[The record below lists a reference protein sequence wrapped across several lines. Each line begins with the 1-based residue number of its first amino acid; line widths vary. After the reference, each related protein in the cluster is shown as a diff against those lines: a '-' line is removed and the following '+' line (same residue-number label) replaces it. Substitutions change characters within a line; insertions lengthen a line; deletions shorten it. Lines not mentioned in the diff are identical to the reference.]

1 MRKLILPIAAVAA
14 LTLSACGGDEGASG
28 DQGEVADQLIE
39 AAEAEGLALDR
50 GCVEDLAGELSDED
64 AAAILAAGP
73 DGDPQLSAEGD
84 AVGDR
89 LFSCVDTSAFADLIV
104 TQLEDSGLDV
114 DADCVRDALS
124 GFDPNSLAGAA
135 EGDLPDE
142 MLNAMFDCVDLTS
155 GG

>member
-14 LTLSACGGDEGASG
+14 LTLSACGGDDGASG
-28 DQGEVADQLIE
+28 DQGEVADQLVA
-39 AAEAEGLALDR
+39 AAEAEGLELDR
-50 GCVEDLAGELSDED
+50 GCVEDLAGQLSDAD
-64 AAAILAAGP
+64 AAAILEAGP
-73 DGDPQLSAEGD
+73 DGDPEVSPAGQAIGD
-84 AVGDR
+84 N

-104 TQLEDSGLDV
+104 TQLEASGMDV

-142 MLNAMFDCVDLTS
+142 MLTAMFECIDLT